1 MVKCKVSIDFRSI
14 YNGKSYH
21 ILYFPNFRCLKC
33 RGRYRNRRRL
43 KHQKR
48 ATPVETVLSP
58 RMSEDNCEPIYE
70 DITAVDRLAHTSR
83 QSRIFQNLADFHSP
97 EDLPAPVPALYS
109 NMTFSTLSQDTQ
121 SLPETVVDGSELA
134 PTNNIIPPYIS
145 RYESLVTWLKNM
157 STGVQE

>member
-1 MVKCKVSIDFRSI
+1 MKWRD
-14 YNGKSYH
+14 
-21 ILYFPNFRCLKC
+21 RC
-33 RGRYRNRRRL
+33 RNRRRL
-43 KHQKR
+43 KRQRR

-58 RMSEDNCEPIYE
+58 RMSEHNSEPVYE

-83 QSRIFQNLADFHSP
+83 IYQNVADLPP

-121 SLPETVVDGSELA
+121 SLPEGEGSDIA
-134 PTNNIIPPYIS
+134 PTNIIPPYIS